1 MRLILA
7 IKAFFKVLFN
17 RQLAESFRRLSAG
30 EQVESPQQQPKLEA
44 KRTEPSAKPKP
55 GRSDAISLLAALQ
68 REARLID
75 IVKEPLSE
83 YSDAQIG
90 AAARDVLR
98 DTEKVLNR
106 LFEIRPLTDAAEGSE
121 METPADFDAG
131 RYRLTGN
138 VAGDP
143 PFKGSLA
150 HHGWEA
156 AKCEVP
162 QWSGSD
168 AAKNV
173 IAPIELEIA

>member
-17 RQLAESFRRLSAG
+17 RQLADAFRRLSAG
-30 EQVESPQQQPKLEA
+30 EQVAAPVSQPKLEA
-44 KRTEPSAKPKP
+44 KRAEPPAKQKP

-106 LFEIRPLTDAAEGSE
+106 LFEIRPLTDAGEGSE
-121 METPADFDAG
+121 IETPAGFDAG

-143 PFKGSLA
+143 PFKGILA

-156 AKCEVP
+156 TKCEVP

-173 IAPIELEIA
+173 IAAIELEIA